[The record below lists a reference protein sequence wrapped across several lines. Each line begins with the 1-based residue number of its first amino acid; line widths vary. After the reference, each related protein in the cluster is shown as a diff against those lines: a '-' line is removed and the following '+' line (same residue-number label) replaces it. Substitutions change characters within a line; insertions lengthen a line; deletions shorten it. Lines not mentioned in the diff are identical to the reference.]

1 MCGAY
6 LRSATRLAIGASTHT
21 SSMPSPASMPS
32 DVTDMTPPS
41 TYLRPPIR
49 TGSYQP
55 GTEHEAATASARLA
69 GGAPPPPHNTPPP
82 PAEATAATPARLS
95 HHPPAAG
102 AGAPPARAGAGA
114 LRGGAR

>member
-69 GGAPPPPHNTPPP
+69 GGAPRRPDTPLPPP
-82 PAEATAATPARLS
+82 PEFAAPHPGRLS
-95 HHPPAAG
+95 HPPGRGPAA
-102 AGAPPARAGAGA
+102 PALVRRR
-114 LRGGAR
+114 L

>member
-69 GGAPPPPHNTPPP
+69 GGAPRRADTTLPSRHWSAGQTPGGVLYHTGGCP
-82 PAEATAATPARLS
+82 RV
-95 HHPPAAG
+95 PAAF
-102 AGAPPARAGAGA
+102 
-114 LRGGAR
+114 

>member
-69 GGAPPPPHNTPPP
+69 GGAPAPAHTTLPPPSESTATTPDGVCHQH
-82 PAEATAATPARLS
+82 R
-95 HHPPAAG
+95 PAA
-102 AGAPPARAGAGA
+102 AAPPGGQCAAARP
-114 LRGGAR
+114 